1 MTTNVAKATIA
12 ETKDEGERAFPL
24 AWYAEKGEQCKAH
37 LDDVGQFTG
46 DYGERDILELVLLEP
61 ATLTVRHGKDDEP
74 ASRRLNAGETVSLMV
89 KDTALR
95 NELRS
100 AQVRIGEDAT
110 YRYDGR
116 SDNAKKKN
124 PHSWTVRN
132 LTRPKEPSWL
142 TDTGDQPEHESDVP
156 ADLAPPHRP
165 EERQEADDGS
175 DIPF

>member
-1 MTTNVAKATIA
+1 MDSTRSSTQQ
-12 ETKDEGERAFPL
+12 EEQAFPPR
-24 AWYAEKGEQCKAH
+24 WYAEKGEQCKAH
-37 LDDVGQFTG
+37 LDGVGQFTG
-46 DYGERDILELVLLEP
+46 DYGERDILELELLEA
-61 ATLTVRHGKDDEP
+61 ATLTVKNGKDDEP

-142 TDTGDQPEHESDVP
+142 TDEVERKSDVP
-156 ADLAPPHRP
+156 ADTAPPHRP
-165 EERQEADDGS
+165 DERQEKDDGS
-175 DIPF
+175 DLPF